1 MTDGATPMDDD
12 AGSRGDGGAG
22 RRTDDRSRQER
33 IEEAFDAAI
42 AVPAEERAA
51 VVASFGLEDGARREV
66 LDLLRFHREEDARA
80 ADDPEA
86 DGAARTLVGATLGG
100 CTLEALVGIGGMGA
114 VYRARQASPAR
125 TVAVKVVDEGA
136 RSAGTLRRFRN
147 EAEILSQLEHPG
159 IARIYAMGTH
169 RADDGATWPFI
180 VMEFVE
186 GARAVT
192 AAFAANG
199 AASAAD
205 LRTRV
210 ATIAEVAEA
219 VAFGHGR
226 GVIHRDLKPAN
237 ILVDRA
243 GRARVID
250 FGIAKAVARD
260 EGAGGGA
267 GGGETL
273 RTQFLG
279 TPQYMA
285 PEQFVPGAG
294 SADVRVDIHALGLI
308 LHELVAGEPLY
319 RIARGAGL
327 VEAAT
332 VAREAPRSR
341 LRAHCAF
348 ADADLEAVVA
358 KATAREAG
366 ARYASMAEF
375 AADLRAWLA
384 GEPVAARP
392 ERPLGEL
399 VRLASRHRVAVAGVA
414 GGLLALVAAAV
425 VSFVAARTALRE
437 SEAARVAAA
446 RSNLR
451 AAAAAFDAG
460 SPADAVAEIERVP
473 TDLRGWES
481 RHLLAAVGNFRPI
494 ERTDVE
500 IIDLCAIDGADEAVL
515 GVTGGWVGL
524 VDLGGARPT
533 EWIDLR
539 EFHRTGLNRFFH
551 GIDATRGGRR
561 VVVTMNDRS
570 VIAIDRDRDEVRRI
584 ADGPMAAFATEDAIL
599 LVEDD
604 GAVRRVAWSGAPID
618 GAEGAAPRL
627 VEGAHT
633 WIADFERSRDR
644 SRLAFVLGDGSIRVV
659 RVGPGEG
666 PRVLLQG
673 DPVVNG
679 TRAIDLSPDGATAYA
694 VSNDGRISAWDVG
707 TGALI
712 AERDLPG
719 GTVYDLRASRD
730 GRVLAASSWAD
741 SIRVIDAR
749 TLEISETLGGTSSH
763 VWGIDFLPGGEL
775 IGRCVIPGI
784 PSDDWRSEWLAAW
797 RIGDSI
803 AVDDRDLGR
812 RVVRAAAIEGT
823 ARFAILDE
831 HGLLSELDTASERE
845 IAIDAACGER
855 GAIAATD
862 GLCAVAGADGEV
874 VLHERRD
881 GAWRRRWSARPL
893 SGVVTA
899 LGIAPDGRTVGV
911 GTASMEYAALDA
923 ADGAV
928 RWRDAF
934 PSDAERVN
942 RQRIGDLV
950 FTDRGATMTPATV
963 TVADPLRFHR
973 SATGARVAPDGRH
986 LLPEA
991 TDAWVRRPAGDLFL
1005 MGYTGVVFA
1014 VAADGREDRLAACRN
1029 GGSLTGSGDG
1039 ARLFTATRDG
1049 AVRVLATDPLGPLL
1063 RLDPP
1068 AGRVVAIG
1076 FDDARDSLAVVT
1088 TRGTVRVWKGR
1099 VDRGARSDEPRG
1111 VVHALANDP
1120 ALDPDA
1126 E

>member
-1 MTDGATPMDDD
+1 MTDGANPMDD
-12 AGSRGDGGAG
+12 GAG
-22 RRTDDRSRQER
+22 TRADDASRQER
-33 IEEAFDAAI
+33 VEEAFDAAI
-42 AVPAEERAA
+42 AVPAGEREA
-51 VVASFGLEDGARREV
+51 VVARFALDEAARREV
-66 LDLLRFHREEDARA
+66 LDLLRFHRDAGEA
-80 ADDPEA
+80 A
-86 DGAARTLVGATLGG
+86 DGASADAACEARSLVGATLGG
-100 CTLEALVGIGGMGA
+100 CTLEALVGVGGMGA

-169 RADDGATWPFI
+169 RGDDGATWPFI

-186 GARAVT
+186 KARAVT
-192 AAFAANG
+192 AAFPAGG
-199 AASAAD
+199 AAAAAD
-205 LRTRV
+205 LRARV
-210 ATIAEVAEA
+210 ATVLEVAEA

-226 GVIHRDLKPAN
+226 GIIHRDLKPAN
-237 ILVDRA
+237 ILVDHA

-250 FGIAKAVARD
+250 FGIAKVVA
-260 EGAGGGA
+260 EEGA

-285 PEQFVPGAG
+285 PEQFAPGAG
-294 SADVRVDIHALGLI
+294 STDVRVDIHALGLI
-308 LHELVAGEPLY
+308 LHELIAGEPLY

-327 VEAAT
+327 AEAAAI
-332 VAREAPRSR
+332 AREAPRSR
-341 LRAHCAF
+341 LRGACAF
-348 ADADLEAVVA
+348 VNADLEAVVA
-358 KATAREAG
+358 KATAREAA
-366 ARYASMAEF
+366 ARYASMSEF

-392 ERPLGEL
+392 ERPLQEFA
-399 VRLASRHRVAVAGVA
+399 RLAARHRVAVAGVA
-414 GGLLALVAAAV
+414 GGLLALVAAAI

-460 SPADAVAEIERVP
+460 SPADTVAEIGRVP

-481 RHLLAAVGNFRPI
+481 RHLLAAVGNFRLI
-494 ERTDVE
+494 DRTDVE

-515 GVTGGWVGL
+515 GVTGAWVGL

-539 EFHRTGLNRFFH
+539 AFHRTGLNPFFH
-551 GIDATRGGRR
+551 GIDATRDGRR

-584 ADGPMAAFATEDAIL
+584 ADGSMTAFATDDAIL
-599 LVEDD
+599 VVEDD
-604 GAVRRVAWSGAPID
+604 ASVRRVAWSGAAID
-618 GAEGAAPRL
+618 GVEGAAPRL

-659 RVGPGEG
+659 RTGPGEG

-679 TRAIDLSPDGATAYA
+679 TRAIDLSPDGTTAYA

-712 AERDLPG
+712 VERDLPG

-730 GRVLAASSWAD
+730 GRVLAASSWGD

-749 TLEISETLGGTSSH
+749 TLEISETLGGTFSH

-775 IGRCVIPGI
+775 IGRCEPPEVR
-784 PSDDWRSEWLAAW
+784 SHERRSEWLAAW

-831 HGLLSELDTASERE
+831 HGLLSELDTASGRE

-881 GAWRRRWSARPL
+881 GAWRIRWSARPL
-893 SGVVTA
+893 DGGVTA

-923 ADGAV
+923 AVGAV

-934 PSDAERVN
+934 PSDAERVD

-963 TVADPLRFHR
+963 TIADPLRFHR
-973 SATGARVAPDGRH
+973 SATGTRVAPDGRH
-986 LLPEA
+986 LLPEV

-1014 VAADGREDRLAACRN
+1014 VAADGGEDRLEACRN

-1049 AVRVLATDPLGPLL
+1049 AVRVLATDPLAPLL

-1099 VDRGARSDEPRG
+1099 IDRGARPDEPRG